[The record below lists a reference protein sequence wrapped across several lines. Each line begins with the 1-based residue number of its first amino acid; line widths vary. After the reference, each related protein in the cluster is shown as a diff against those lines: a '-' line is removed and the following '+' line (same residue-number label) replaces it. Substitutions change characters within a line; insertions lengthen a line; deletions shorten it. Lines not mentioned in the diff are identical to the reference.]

1 MCAHLPNL
9 PNGKRVKENRRGK
22 GKKALSVFHKLFREL
37 DCFERD
43 ATQKRT
49 NGEPQRPP
57 IFSGRFLLLN
67 TLIAFDARSNFGRV
81 QDAMTV
87 AALL

>member
-1 MCAHLPNL
+1 M
-9 PNGKRVKENRRGK
+9 E
-22 GKKALSVFHKLFREL
+22 
-37 DCFERD
+37 CFERD
-43 ATQKRT
+43 AAQKRID
-49 NGEPQRPP
+49 GEPQRPP
-57 IFSGRFLLLN
+57 VFSDRFLLLN

>member
-1 MCAHLPNL
+1 M
-9 PNGKRVKENRRGK
+9 
-22 GKKALSVFHKLFREL
+22 SVFQKLVCEL
-37 DCFERD
+37 ECFERG
-43 ATQKRT
+43 AAQKRT

-57 IFSGRFLLLN
+57 VFSGRFLLLN

-81 QDAMTV
+81 QDTMTV